1 MRKGELVIDLYF
13 VRYFIAYAVGRDKR
27 HAVREKQGRRRDTLW
42 LVLAALAVVA
52 VLIGV
57 PTYVVNSEL
66 IGGVEAQLR

>member
-52 VLIGV
+52 VLAHETTRV
-57 PTYVVNSEL
+57 L
-66 IGGVEAQLR
+66 